1 MKTKKIIY
9 IVGAVI
15 CSALNITF
23 RAVALPVALAYDAL
37 DAMANT
43 SDEATD
49 SLMAKVNATDNDNTP
64 EA

>member
-1 MKTKKIIY
+1 MKAKKIVY
-9 IVGAVI
+9 IVGAFI

-23 RAVALPVALAYDAL
+23 RTVALPVALAYDAL

-43 SDEATD
+43 SDKATD
-49 SLMAKVNATDNDNTP
+49 SLMAKVKAADNENTP